1 MVSRYGYI
9 WEYLTTTGGGED
21 ADGNPIAAVETWVPF
36 SCDVQ
41 TSSGNFVA
49 GANGDKINVSYSV
62 FTKVDTLGAVKLR
75 DDKGVEHTV
84 LQHHNYKLNFEIW
97 V

>member
-1 MVSRYGYI
+1 MVNRYGYL
-9 WEYLTTTGGGED
+9 WDYLTTTGGGED
-21 ADGNPIAAVETWVPF
+21 VDGNPIAAVETWTQF
-36 SCDVQ
+36 ECDVQ
-41 TSSGNFVA
+41 TSA
-49 GANGDKINVSYSV
+49 GRFIVGPNGDNINVTYSI
-62 FTKVDTLGAVKLR
+62 FTKVDTLVSTKLR